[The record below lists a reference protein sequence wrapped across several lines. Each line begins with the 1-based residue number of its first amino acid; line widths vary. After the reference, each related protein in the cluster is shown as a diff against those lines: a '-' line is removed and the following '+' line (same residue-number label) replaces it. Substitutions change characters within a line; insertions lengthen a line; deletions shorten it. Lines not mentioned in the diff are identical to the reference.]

1 MGYHKG
7 NYYFTE
13 EHEWIRFENNY
24 AFIGMTAMA
33 KRELGIITN
42 IEIHTTG
49 KILTENQVFGTITT
63 EKYLC
68 KLIMPLRGKIVEANV
83 INYEKF
89 NTMDEDFDP
98 DEWIVKI
105 TISHPLISKKLYT
118 LKDYMSNN
126 NGRELHLVKYFL
138 KFNQ

>member
-1 MGYHKG
+1 MDHHKE
-7 NYYFTE
+7 NYYFKE
-13 EHEWIRFENNY
+13 EHGWIRFENDY
-24 AFIGMTAMA
+24 AFIGMTALA

-49 KILTENQVFGTITT
+49 EILTENQVFGTITT

-98 DEWIVKI
+98 DEWIVDYNFPSSNIKKI
-105 TISHPLISKKLYT
+105 IHAEGLYV
-118 LKDYMSNN
+118 
-126 NGRELHLVKYFL
+126 E
-138 KFNQ
+138 